1 MTQSGLELLR
11 NELENA
17 PVLSK
22 GNYNYYLWSI
32 SEQYPPLSPQV
43 LMDCCKELVKKLNH
57 KNTDFI
63 LTAEAMGI
71 SIATTVSM
79 ILNKPLIIG
88 TKRKKGVPNE
98 YEAWYQCGYKMD
110 VLNFSEIH
118 EGSNV
123 LIIDDVISTGA
134 TCLAMIN
141 AVKYFNAKVS
151 DVGVFVNKTNYPGLK
166 RLEDIG
172 YSPKR
177 LFDIR
182 VEKKLVK
189 IEKEHITL

>member
-1 MTQSGLELLR
+1 MIVSGVDLLR
-11 NELENA
+11 NELEKA
-17 PVLSK
+17 PVLNK

-32 SEQYPPLSPQV
+32 SEQYPPLSPKV

-57 KNTDFI
+57 KDVDFI
-63 LTAEAMGI
+63 VTAEAMGI
-71 SIATTVSM
+71 SIATTVA
-79 ILNKPLIIG
+79 ILLDKPIIIG
-88 TKRKKGVPNE
+88 TKRKKGVPKE

-110 VLNFSEIH
+110 VLNFSEI
-118 EGSNV
+118 EKNSNV

-141 AVKYFNAKVS
+141 TVKHFDANVS
-151 DVGVFVNKTNYPGLK
+151 DIGVLVSKSNYPGVK

-182 VEKKLVK
+182 VEKDKVF
-189 IEKEHITL
+189 IENQQ